1 MEWGQL
7 WQNALSQLEKSFK
20 VRLSL
25 AMLCMH
31 PTLPDQNL
39 HWKPL
44 STEAMAKMFRYV
56 FTVGSIITYSLLC
69 TFVIQLCRFLFI
81 YRVLL
86 LEHVN
91 DLLETS
97 AAVFLIQETL
107 LQRKYE
113 LARTDIR
120 TMIQDSRSLIALGV
134 L

>member
-1 MEWGQL
+1 
-7 WQNALSQLEKSFK
+7 
-20 VRLSL
+20 
-25 AMLCMH
+25 
-31 PTLPDQNL
+31 
-39 HWKPL
+39 
-44 STEAMAKMFRYV
+44 MFRYV